1 MKRTFTLSVFLL
13 IIVSFWSC
21 KDKVNIPE
29 NVLSQPQTIA
39 GLRKVIL
46 KENMVFGTTSLKGI
60 VISDAQQ
67 KNISN
72 GEIIVQEE
80 GKDAAVILQMESGAD
95 QYPLGAEIQIDLS
108 GTSPVI
114 IKGEL
119 VITKLKSTQVK
130 LTGKTVTLTPKV
142 TNLPTLLINARYWG
156 PVLVKL
162 EKVELSGGNAGLL
175 SGEFTLEDGV
185 GTVYSNIFPAAAFSA
200 NQAPDFVQAY
210 TGILRIQDEKFFINP
225 RNLDDIQV
233 GLKELLED
241 FEAASSSVYDLKTLT
256 FKTGAWI
263 VDGGITA
270 NTSADLKTGLQ
281 SIRLQGTVD
290 NNTRKGILAMTF
302 DLKAVKSL
310 KISHGIYPAA
320 AETGNVNPTTL
331 NVEISR
337 DGGNTYTLLEQIE
350 VDIKSAVLK
359 TNTIPVNAG
368 FGENVR
374 FRIVNSSLPFTNK
387 NKPRI
392 NIDDILFLF

>member
-1 MKRTFTLSVFLL
+1 MKRTFTLSIFLL
-13 IIVSFWSC
+13 MMIGLWSC
-21 KDKVNIPE
+21 SDQIDLPQD
-29 NVLSQPQTIA
+29 VLSKPQTIT
-39 GLRKVIL
+39 GLRKVTL
-46 KENMVFGTTSLKGI
+46 KENMVFGTTSIKGV

-67 KNISN
+67 KNIGN
-72 GEIIVQEE
+72 GNIIVQEE
-80 GKDAAVILQMESGAD
+80 GKDAAVILQMASGAE
-95 QYPLGAEIQIDLS
+95 QYPLGAEVQIDLA
-108 GTSPVI
+108 GTSPALV
-114 IKGEL
+114 KGEL
-119 VITKLKSTQVK
+119 VIATLTSNQVK
-130 LTGKTVTLTPKV
+130 ATGKVVSLAPKV
-142 TNLPTLLINARYWG
+142 TNLPTLLVNAKYWG
-156 PVLVKL
+156 PILVKL

-175 SGEFTLEDGV
+175 AGELTLDDGV
-185 GTVYSNIFPAAAFSA
+185 GTVFSNIFPDALFSS

-210 TGILRIQDEKFFINP
+210 TGILRMQEDKFFINP

-241 FEAASSSVYDLKTLT
+241 FEAASSSVYDVKTLA
-256 FKTGAWI
+256 FKTGGWI
-263 VDGGITA
+263 IDGGITA
-270 NTSADLKTGLQ
+270 NTAADLKTGLQ

-290 NNTRKGILAMTF
+290 NNTRKGIVTMNF
-302 DLKAVKSL
+302 DVKAVKSI

-350 VDIKSAVLK
+350 VDIKSAVLR

-368 FGENVR
+368 FSENVR
-374 FRIVNSSLPFTNK
+374 FRVVNSSTPFANK